1 MSVHSAAVHAAG
13 WFVAGTD
20 VVRLETLGRGLIND
34 TYLVTTTTRRFV
46 LQRINTH
53 VFPDPVAVMA
63 NMRRVTDHVSQLGGG
78 TGIPR
83 WQLPSVIP
91 TLTGADVH
99 CDEKGKYW
107 RAISYIENT
116 RGLDSVR
123 NPVHATEVGRV
134 LGRFHVLSSEIPP
147 ETLHDTLPGFHETP
161 GYLKNLDA
169 AVAACDRSRLS
180 PDTVPKALEYV
191 ESRRDTANVLE
202 AGRLRGDLRLR
213 VIHGDPKLDNVLFDI
228 GSDDAVS
235 LIDLDTVKPGLIHY
249 DIGDCLR
256 SCCNMADKENGER
269 QAAFDLDCC
278 RAILRGYLAETRETL
293 SPADQAYLYDA
304 IRLLPFELGLRFL
317 TDHLVGDVYFKVD
330 WAGQNLS
337 RALSQ
342 FQLARSVEAQAD
354 AIRRMLDQAL
364 NDG

>member
-1 MSVHSAAVHAAG
+1 
-13 WFVAGTD
+13 
-20 VVRLETLGRGLIND
+20 
-34 TYLVTTTTRRFV
+34 
-46 LQRINTH
+46 
-53 VFPDPVAVMA
+53 
-63 NMRRVTDHVSQLGGG
+63 
-78 TGIPR
+78 
-83 WQLPSVIP
+83 
-91 TLTGADVH
+91 
-99 CDEKGKYW
+99 
-107 RAISYIENT
+107 
-116 RGLDSVR
+116 
-123 NPVHATEVGRV
+123 V